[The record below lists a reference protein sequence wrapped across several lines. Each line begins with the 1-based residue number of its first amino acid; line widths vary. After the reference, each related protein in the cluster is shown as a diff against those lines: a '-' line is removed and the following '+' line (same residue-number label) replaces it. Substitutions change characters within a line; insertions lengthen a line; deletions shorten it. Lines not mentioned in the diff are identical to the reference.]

1 MSVHRLKH
9 HPVHDDALVKE
20 KFRNPFEP
28 LFKPLPTIK
37 LPVQD
42 QGQSDC
48 VSVCDDDYSDEA
60 SDDDMDTGQDDE
72 TEFVTYDYMR

>member
-1 MSVHRLKH
+1 M
-9 HPVHDDALVKE
+9 
-20 KFRNPFEP
+20 
-28 LFKPLPTIK
+28 PTIK